1 MKWPK
6 SKITGNRGLL
16 YVKQVVVEHGDI
28 FREIHLEEDVGI
40 DAVIEFVKD
49 NEALGRLLAIQIKS
63 GDSYLASEQDKFI
76 VPVDEARLAVST
88 LGYCIAHRKWSFYPD
103 EDLMNYT
110 RHLCRDFGKSHVCR
124 LLELV
129 DDGDFGPMSLGEACL
144 DCMSA
149 MWAPD
154 GERVFREVVVDT
166 QITIQ
171 ARANALVWFYGG
183 DWNALLAESASLQ
196 EDGLGEIVTWV
207 MADR

>member
-1 MKWPK
+1 MIL
-6 SKITGNRGLL
+6 SSNVDDRREGML
-16 YVKQVVVEHGDI
+16 YI
-28 FREIHLEEDVGI
+28 WLRREKLATRLTAFLAHQLILDENIDV
-40 DAVIEFVKD
+40 
-49 NEALGRLLAIQIKS
+49 
-63 GDSYLASEQDKFI
+63 
-76 VPVDEARLAVST
+76 ARLAVST

-166 QITIQ
+166 QITMQ

-207 MADR
+207 MADRQ